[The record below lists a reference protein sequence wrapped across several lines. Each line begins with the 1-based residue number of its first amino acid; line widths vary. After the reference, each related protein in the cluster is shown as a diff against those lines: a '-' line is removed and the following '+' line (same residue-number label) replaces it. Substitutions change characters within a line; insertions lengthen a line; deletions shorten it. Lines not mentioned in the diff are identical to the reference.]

1 MLKRCRKQR
10 PESPMVTLTRHA
22 CKYKVP
28 KTEVHPHTFF
38 FTYLKAANGDKDV
51 LLGDLEAGAEL
62 GLEVGL
68 IAVLP
73 EAGHLPGTGHLHAQ
87 QHVRTLQP

>member
-1 MLKRCRKQR
+1 MHVNTMYLNSDRGT
-10 PESPMVTLTRHA
+10 PSYL
-22 CKYKVP
+22 
-28 KTEVHPHTFF
+28 F

-87 QHVRTLQP
+87 QHIRALQP